1 MQGSCGARQERYQ
14 RPVSTNHTIN
24 ILLLVRI
31 VILSYFPFLEN
42 ARAAVELRLTIFV
55 RLRFVVVSLAKNRFS
70 TPHVKK
76 SLNPTYDPKDA
87 TFDIP
92 IYQSI
97 ADVSGVVELLM

>member
-1 MQGSCGARQERYQ
+1 MQGFGGARQERHQ
-14 RPVSTNHTIN
+14 RPVSALPTITA
-24 ILLLVRI
+24 LFLVRALG
-31 VILSYFPFLEN
+31 LSYFPCSDDG
-42 ARAAVELRLTIFV
+42 RATVELRLTVFV
-55 RLRFVVVSLAKNRFS
+55 RLRFVVVSLAKNRFN